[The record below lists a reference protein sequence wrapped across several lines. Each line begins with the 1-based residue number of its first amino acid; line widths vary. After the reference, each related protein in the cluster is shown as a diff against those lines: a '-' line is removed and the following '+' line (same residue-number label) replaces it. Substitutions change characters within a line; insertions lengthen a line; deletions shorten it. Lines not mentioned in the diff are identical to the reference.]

1 MTQTAGIV
9 IVYDGDCPVCSR
21 YVTMIRLRQS
31 VGNVALVNARDG
43 GEHVQSVRALG
54 LDLNE
59 GMVAF
64 YGGRVYHGADC
75 VNLLAMLGSDSGVM
89 NRAHSLMFKNASIA
103 RLSYPAMRFGRNTLL
118 AILGR
123 KKI

>member
-1 MTQTAGIV
+1 METTSGIV

-21 YVTMIRLRQS
+21 YVTMIRLRES
-31 VGNVALVNARDG
+31 VGSVALINARDG
-43 GEHVQSVRALG
+43 GEYVQKVRDLG

-89 NRAHSLMFKNASIA
+89 NQLHSLLFKNASVA

-118 AILGR
+118 TVLGR
-123 KKI
+123 SRI

>member
-1 MTQTAGIV
+1 MALTLGIV

-21 YVTMIRLRQS
+21 YVTMIRLRES
-31 VGNVALVNARDG
+31 VGSVSLVNAREG
-43 GEHVQSVRALG
+43 GEHVQKVRDLG

-64 YGGRVYHGADC
+64 FGGRVYHGADC

-89 NRAHSLMFKNASIA
+89 NRVHSLLFKNASFA
-103 RLSYPAMRFGRNTLL
+103 RLAYPAMRFGRNTLL
-118 AILGR
+118 TILGR
-123 KKI
+123 TRI

>member
-1 MTQTAGIV
+1 MAAASGIV

-21 YVTMIRLRQS
+21 YVTMVRLRES
-31 VGNVALVNARDG
+31 VGSVALVNARDG
-43 GEHVQSVRALG
+43 GEYVQNVRDLG

-75 VNLLAMLGSDSGVM
+75 VNLLAMLGSDSGIM
-89 NRAHSLMFKNASIA
+89 NRAHSLLFKNASFA

-123 KKI
+123 KRI